1 MPSQTTVL
9 VVDDSPTAQR
19 LIHLAVEAGGY
30 RVLTAS
36 DGNEAIEIAARQKP
50 DLIVLDIILPK
61 KNGFQV
67 CRILK
72 GLPETRGIKVVLL
85 SSKSHEMDILWGK
98 RQGADGYLTKP
109 FESEQLLACI
119 ESALQAESAPLVVPS
134 STGDESRIP
143 IGKIP
148 NSKVP
153 S

>member
-1 MPSQTTVL
+1 MSTTIL

-19 LIHLAVEAGGY
+19 LIRLAVEAGGY

-36 DGNEAIEIAARQKP
+36 DGNEAIDVALRERP

-67 CRILK
+67 CRHLK
-72 GLPETRGIKVVLL
+72 AHPETRGIKVVLL

-119 ESALQAESAPLVVPS
+119 ESTLEAEPTPLLIPS
-134 STGDESRIP
+134 LAGEDIRLPTVEIQ
-143 IGKIP
+143 
-148 NSKVP
+148 NSKVR

>member
-1 MPSQTTVL
+1 MPATVL

-19 LIHLAVEAGGY
+19 LIRLAVEAGGY

-36 DGNEAIEIAARQKP
+36 DGDEAIDVARRERP

-67 CRILK
+67 CRHLK
-72 GLPETRGIKVVLL
+72 ALPETSGIKVVLL

-119 ESALQAESAPLVVPS
+119 ESALQAEPAALLVPS
-134 STGDESRIP
+134 SIGEDNRLPTDNIP
-143 IGKIP
+143 T
-148 NSKVP
+148 SKVR

>member
-1 MPSQTTVL
+1 MPATVL
-9 VVDDSPTAQR
+9 VVDDSPTALR
-19 LIHLAVEAGGY
+19 LIRLAVEAGGY

-36 DGNEAIEIAARQKP
+36 DGNEAIDVAQRERP
-50 DLIVLDIILPK
+50 DLVVLDIILPK

-67 CRILK
+67 CRHLK
-72 GLPETRGIKVVLL
+72 ALPETGGIKVVLL

-119 ESALQAESAPLVVPS
+119 ESALRAEPASLVVPS
-134 STGDESRIP
+134 S
-143 IGKIP
+143 IGEDIRLPADKTP
-148 NSKVP
+148 TSKVQ

>member
-1 MPSQTTVL
+1 MPTTVL

-19 LIHLAVEAGGY
+19 LIRLAVEAGGH

-36 DGNEAIEIAARQKP
+36 DGNEAIEVAQRERP
-50 DLIVLDIILPK
+50 DLVVLDIILPK

-67 CRILK
+67 CRHLK
-72 GLPETRGIKVVLL
+72 ALPETCGIKVVLL

-119 ESALQAESAPLVVPS
+119 DSALQAEPAPLLVPS
-134 STGDESRIP
+134 S
-143 IGKIP
+143 IGEDNRLPTDKISTP
-148 NSKVP
+148 KVR

>member
-1 MPSQTTVL
+1 MGVAPETL
-9 VVDDSPTAQR
+9 
-19 LIHLAVEAGGY
+19 
-30 RVLTAS
+30 
-36 DGNEAIEIAARQKP
+36 GNEAIDVALRERP

-67 CRILK
+67 CRHLK
-72 GLPETRGIKVVLL
+72 ALPETCGIKVVLL

-119 ESALQAESAPLVVPS
+119 ESALQAEPATLLVPS
-134 STGDESRIP
+134 S
-143 IGKIP
+143 IGEDNRLP
-148 NSKVP
+148 TDYLPTAKVR

>member
-1 MPSQTTVL
+1 MLATVL

-19 LIHLAVEAGGY
+19 LIRLAVEAGGY

-36 DGNEAIEIAARQKP
+36 DGDEAIDVAQRERP
-50 DLIVLDIILPK
+50 DLVVLDIILPK

-67 CRILK
+67 CRHLK
-72 GLPETRGIKVVLL
+72 ALPETSGIKVVLL

-119 ESALQAESAPLVVPS
+119 ESALQAEPAMLVVPS
-134 STGDESRIP
+134 S
-143 IGKIP
+143 IGEDHRLPTDTIST
-148 NSKVP
+148 SKVQ